1 MSKTVTAQ
9 KDSATATIRKLVDVA
24 KLDVLYRDLYF
35 QRASA
40 LLDPLLSRSSYNYL
54 KENLASLT
62 FVERQLRAAVERG
75 DWKRSQELTEHAVRT
90 RGSATANAEL
100 MKLGEEVYEGVT
112 EIVIDPFSPGF
123 HVFTGGSTEK
133 LLELRN
139 EAVQILT
146 ALERADPDK
155 KDFYARRRADFQA
168 LSIKGGIDQPA
179 AEAKAVK
186 GPAELQQEA
195 LSALESGDLSMLEK
209 VVQKLMDKPA
219 AVETSK
225 QSAEVTPAEAVEL
238 GDDLNFKFSDATLA
252 AAKELGLRPIR
263 TKSRRHYAHLVS
275 HGWQP
280 SFRKTETR
288 QWSQDQISRLTFP
301 SETND
306 KGRDAIEFYLL
317 NPFLTSAGTRYQVN
331 LVEEDLLIEDFP
343 EPDSKEDL
351 PQTPLLAALGLDNR
365 RGLSRTDIENALLQH
380 GPAIVAKLSLDP
392 EVFRLIA
399 VPADLYSQLGRELG
413 WGQQEMWTH
422 FDGYR
427 LLEGG
432 KVQALVGGD
441 KRFGGASDVV
451 GLATSYSKD
460 SMIARFAV
468 VQRKRMASWQKK

>member
-1 MSKTVTAQ
+1 MSKTATAQ
-9 KDSATATIRKLVDVA
+9 KDAATTAVRNLVDIA

-35 QRASA
+35 QRARA
-40 LLDPLLSRSSYNYL
+40 LLDPLLTRSSYNYL

-62 FVERQLRAAVERG
+62 WVERQLRAAVERG

-90 RGSATANAEL
+90 RASATANSEL
-100 MKLGEEVYEGVT
+100 MKLGEEVYEGLNEV
-112 EIVIDPFSPGF
+112 VIDPFSPGF
-123 HVFTGGSTEK
+123 HVFTGGSSEK

-139 EAVQILT
+139 EAVQLLT

-168 LSIKGGIDQPA
+168 LSIKGGIDQPK
-179 AEAKAVK
+179 EVKAVK

-195 LSALESGDLSMLEK
+195 LSALESGDLSQLEK
-209 VVQKLMDKPA
+209 VVQKLMEKPA
-219 AVETSK
+219 ATVSK
-225 QSAEVTPAEAVEL
+225 QESAGATPGEAAEL

-252 AAKELGLRPIR
+252 AAKEFGLKPIR
-263 TKSRRHYAHLVS
+263 TKSRRHFAHLIP

-280 SFRKTETR
+280 SFRKSETR
-288 QWSQDQISRLTFP
+288 QWSQDQISRLSFP
-301 SETND
+301 SETSD
-306 KGRDAIEFYLL
+306 KSREAIEFYLL

-331 LVEEDLLIEDFP
+331 LVEEDLLVEDFP
-343 EPDSKEDL
+343 EPDPKDDL
-351 PQTPLLAALGLDNR
+351 PATPLLTALGLENR
-365 RGLSRTDIENALLQH
+365 RGLSRSDIENAVLQH
-380 GPAIVAKLSLDP
+380 GPEIVQKLSLDP

-399 VPADLYSQLGRELG
+399 IPPDLYSQLGRELG
-413 WGQQEMWTH
+413 WGNKEMWTH

-441 KRFGGASDVV
+441 KRFGGTSDVV
-451 GLATSYSKD
+451 SLNMSYSKD

-468 VQRKRMASWQKK
+468 VQRKRMASWHKK

>member
-9 KDSATATIRKLVDVA
+9 KDAAMTTIRKLVDIA

-35 QRASA
+35 QRART
-40 LLDPLLSRSSYNYL
+40 LLEPLLSRSSYDYM
-54 KENLASLT
+54 KENLASLNW
-62 FVERQLRAAVERG
+62 VERQLRASVERG
-75 DWKRSQELTEHAVRT
+75 DWKRSQELTEQAVRT
-90 RGSATANAEL
+90 RTSATANSEL

-112 EIVIDPFSPGF
+112 EVVIDPFSPGF
-123 HVFTGGSTEK
+123 HVFTGGSTER

-139 EAVQILT
+139 EAVQLLT
-146 ALERADPDK
+146 ALERADTEK
-155 KDFYARRRADFQA
+155 KDFYARRRADVQS
-168 LSIKGGIDQPA
+168 LSIKSGIDQPA
-179 AEAKAVK
+179 EVKTAK

-195 LSALESGDLSMLEK
+195 LTALESGDLSLLEK

-219 AVETSK
+219 ATETK
-225 QSAEVTPAEAVEL
+225 KEAAGVTAEAVEL

-252 AAKELGLRPIR
+252 AAKELGLTPIR
-263 TKSRRHYAHLVS
+263 TKSRRHFAHLVS
-275 HGWQP
+275 HRWQP

-301 SETND
+301 SETTD
-306 KGRDAIEFYLL
+306 KSRDAIEFYLL

-343 EPDSKEDL
+343 EPDSNDDL
-351 PQTPLLAALGLDNR
+351 PQTPLLSALGLETR

-380 GPAIVAKLSLDP
+380 GPEVVKRLSLDP

-399 VPADLYSQLGRELG
+399 IPPDLYSLLGRELG
-413 WGQQEMWTH
+413 WGQKEMWTH

-427 LLEGG
+427 LLESG

-441 KRFGGASDVV
+441 KRFGGTSDVV
-451 GLATSYSKD
+451 SLNMSYSKD

-468 VQRKRMASWQKK
+468 VQRKRLMSWHKK

>member
-9 KDSATATIRKLVDVA
+9 KDAAVATVRKLVDVA

-35 QRASA
+35 QRARA
-40 LLDPLLSRSSYNYL
+40 LLEPLLSRSSYNYM

-62 FVERQLRAAVERG
+62 WVERQLRAAVERG

-90 RGSATANAEL
+90 RASATANAEL
-100 MKLGEEVYEGVT
+100 MKLSEEVYEGINEV
-112 EIVIDPFSPGF
+112 VLDPFSPGL

-133 LLELRN
+133 LLGSRN
-139 EAVQILT
+139 EAVQLLT
-146 ALERADPDK
+146 ALERSDPEK

-179 AEAKAVK
+179 EVKAVK

-195 LSALESGDLSMLEK
+195 LTALESGDLSLLEK

-219 AVETSK
+219 ATATKKE
-225 QSAEVTPAEAVEL
+225 SAGVTPGEAVEL
-238 GDDLNFKFSDATLA
+238 GDDLNFKFSEATLA

-263 TKSRRHYAHLVS
+263 TKSRRHFAHLIP

-301 SETND
+301 SETTD
-306 KGRDAIEFYLL
+306 KNRDAIEFYLL

-331 LVEEDLLIEDFP
+331 LVEEDLLVEDFP
-343 EPDSKEDL
+343 EPDSKDDL
-351 PQTPLLAALGLDNR
+351 PQTPLLSALGLENR
-365 RGLSRTDIENALLQH
+365 RGLSRTDIENAVLQH
-380 GPAIVAKLSLDP
+380 GPEVVKRLSLDP

-399 VPADLYSQLGRELG
+399 IPPDLYSQLGRELG
-413 WGQQEMWTH
+413 WGEKEMWTH

-441 KRFGGASDVV
+441 KRFGGTSDVV
-451 GLATSYSKD
+451 SLNMSYSKD

-468 VQRKRMASWQKK
+468 VQRKRMMSWHKK